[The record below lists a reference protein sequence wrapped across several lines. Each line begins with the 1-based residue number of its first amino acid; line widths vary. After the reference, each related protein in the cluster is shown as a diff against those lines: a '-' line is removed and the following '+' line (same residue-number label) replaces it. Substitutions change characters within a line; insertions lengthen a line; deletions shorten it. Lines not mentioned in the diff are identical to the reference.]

1 MSRVQDILSI
11 LRSLKLISEA
21 CIKLQEE
28 NIKLIW
34 RNSSIRPIVE
44 DVTVHT
50 KNVPKAKNVSDLVDS
65 AKEGADRISAVIH
78 GLKVY
83 TEYALNIGKITKT

>member
-34 RNSSIRPIVE
+34 RNSSIRPIV
-44 DVTVHT
+44 DVTVNST
-50 KNVPKAKNVSDLVDS
+50 NIPKTGNVSDLVDS
-65 AKEGADRISAVIH
+65 AKEGADRISTVVH

-83 TEYALNIGKITKT
+83 TDYALSKGKITKT